1 MEKYRLLRDL
11 VATYSDIELI
21 EPAAATNQDLLRA
34 HDVNYIEAVT
44 QGKLSEAQ
52 VREIGFPWTEA
63 MVERSRRSAGATI
76 AACLSALKEGVS
88 VNLAGGTHHA
98 YAEDRKSTRLN
109 SSHMSESRMPSS
121 A

>member
-11 VATYSDIELI
+11 VATNPDIELI

-34 HDVNYIEAVT
+34 HDVGYIEAVT

-52 VREIGFPWTEA
+52 VREIGFPWTDA

-76 AACLSALKEGVS
+76 AACLSALTEGVS
-88 VNLAGGTHHA
+88 
-98 YAEDRKSTRLN
+98 
-109 SSHMSESRMPSS
+109 
-121 A
+121 